1 MTVSEALD
9 QNARAAE
16 RGAARGPSFSLDAP
30 DEMLVADDGRPMAVY
45 RSQAARQQLDGKLVG
60 VGRRARGAP
69 GSTLLGG
76 RAGPATHDPIRGR
89 CSVRFLSA
97 SESGHAPTAPGKN
110 AVGILLWRRP

>member
-45 RSQAARQQLDGKLVG
+45 RSQAARQQLDGN
-60 VGRRARGAP
+60 
-69 GSTLLGG
+69 S
-76 RAGPATHDPIRGR
+76 
-89 CSVRFLSA
+89 
-97 SESGHAPTAPGKN
+97 
-110 AVGILLWRRP
+110 